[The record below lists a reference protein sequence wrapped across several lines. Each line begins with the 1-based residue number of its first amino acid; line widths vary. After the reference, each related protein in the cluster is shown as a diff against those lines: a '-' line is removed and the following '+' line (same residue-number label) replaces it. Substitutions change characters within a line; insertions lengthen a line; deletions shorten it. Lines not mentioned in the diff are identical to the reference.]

1 MGTRSGAW
9 LAHSWFNSYAPEL
22 VPIFIYRDKTRVH
35 MFYFLILR
43 VTLVIYGVQ
52 SYFKTQTGIIM
63 VTVVNYATSTIFL

>member
-1 MGTRSGAW
+1 
-9 LAHSWFNSYAPEL
+9 
-22 VPIFIYRDKTRVH
+22 